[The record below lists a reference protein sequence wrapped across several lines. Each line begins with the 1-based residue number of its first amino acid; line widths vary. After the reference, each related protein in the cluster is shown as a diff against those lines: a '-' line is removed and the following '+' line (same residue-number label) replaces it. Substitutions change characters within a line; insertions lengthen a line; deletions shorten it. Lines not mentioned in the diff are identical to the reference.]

1 MCGKLRQ
8 WNLHVNCLV
17 NGTTFQNRLRFQ
29 AGLSSL
35 WVSWKHALKQIGSF
49 IRFSKSLESEKSFRC
64 QFSGVT
70 LKSPISSILSYISLQ
85 KGCTLV
91 TSEIKISYLK
101 DCVLYLY
108 KTQSLRSEIYK
119 PKMSHFLF
127 INASSN
133 FWTGYSVPEADL
145 RPQQLLSWNSLLL

>member
-49 IRFSKSLESEKSFRC
+49 FLESEKSFRC

-91 TSEIKISYLK
+91 TSEIKISDLK

-133 FWTGYSVPEADL
+133 FWRGYSVPEADL

>member
-1 MCGKLRQ
+1 MFGKLRQ
-8 WNLHVNCLV
+8 WNLHVNCLA
-17 NGTTFQNRLRFQ
+17 NGTTFQNGWRFQ

-64 QFSGVT
+64 RFSEVT

-91 TSEIKISYLK
+91 TSEIKFLISKIVFCIYTK
-101 DCVLYLY
+101 H
-108 KTQSLRSEIYK
+108 SLWDQK
-119 PKMSHFLF
+119 F
-127 INASSN
+127 INLKWAIFFLLMQAQIFEQVIVFQRRIWNPSN
-133 FWTGYSVPEADL
+133 S
-145 RPQQLLSWNSLLL
+145 